1 MRPRSEPN
9 HWGRSPGNLI
19 CKMCKKD
26 IHEGDMTLYLP
37 PGKGVLCKPC
47 GEQYEEQYR
56 LLDRLI
62 GESRAA

>member
-1 MRPRSEPN
+1 
-9 HWGRSPGNLI
+9 
-19 CKMCKKD
+19 MCKKD

-47 GEQYEEQYR
+47 GEQCEEQYR